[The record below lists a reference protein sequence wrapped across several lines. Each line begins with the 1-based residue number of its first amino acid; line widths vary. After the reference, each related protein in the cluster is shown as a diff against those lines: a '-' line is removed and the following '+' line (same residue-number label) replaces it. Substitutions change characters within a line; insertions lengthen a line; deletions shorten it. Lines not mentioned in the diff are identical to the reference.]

1 MDYWKTG
8 FSKSYGFVE
17 YFNHNVVDKL
27 LEEPQ
32 EHKLDGCVIHVI
44 MDLEETF
51 DRAAKHLQTLTAEL
65 SSKELLQFYGLYKQ
79 ATIGPCDTPKPNWYQ
94 TQAKYK
100 WDAWKSLGDMSR
112 NIAMD
117 SYVRLLTEISPSWE
131 EEAKTESHDWVK
143 EGNDQKVQ
151 EILIKNPEYVGA
163 LDETKL
169 LPIHW
174 AADRGHVAVMA
185 CLVKYGTDI
194 NTQDPDGQTPLH
206 YAASCGHYEAVK
218 YLLSIGAQSI
228 EDNDGMTPKDI
239 ADEQIISIL

>member
-1 MDYWKTG
+1 
-8 FSKSYGFVE
+8 
-17 YFNHNVVDKL
+17 
-27 LEEPQ
+27 
-32 EHKLDGCVIHVI
+32 

-131 EEAKTESHDWVK
+131 EEAKTESHGWVAISRFLNTDTELSDTEKTFLDWVK